1 MPRAEPVTIAVRGPS
16 AATAYLLVWKVER
29 AGAVRG
35 SRRGAF
41 VVRDRMTEAI
51 VVKIRYMGCYEVTR
65 TSNNNTLEMA

>member
-1 MPRAEPVTIAVRGPS
+1 
-16 AATAYLLVWKVER
+16 
-29 AGAVRG
+29 
-35 SRRGAF
+35 